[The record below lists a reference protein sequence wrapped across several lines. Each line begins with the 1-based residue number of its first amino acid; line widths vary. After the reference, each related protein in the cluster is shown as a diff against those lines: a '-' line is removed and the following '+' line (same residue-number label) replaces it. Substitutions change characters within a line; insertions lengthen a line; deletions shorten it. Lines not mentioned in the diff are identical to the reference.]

1 MNFAENLRE
10 MLDIRDIE
18 LKELSLGTGISKST
32 LDNYLSGQK
41 SLPNAENAV
50 KIAKYIGTTVEF
62 LVLGDSKSNQQNSWN
77 EELTDLFQDFK
88 RLKKSDFDSIRNIV
102 KSLARK

>member
-1 MNFAENLRE
+1 MSFSENLRN
-10 MLDIRDIE
+10 MLEIRDIE
-18 LKELSLGTGISKST
+18 IKELSAGTGISKST
-32 LDNYLSGQK
+32 LDNYLFGQK

-62 LVLGDSKSNQQNSWN
+62 LVLGDMNQKVSLNSDLS
-77 EELTDLFQDFK
+77 ELLRNLK

-102 KSLARK
+102 CSLAK